1 MARPA
6 SHRDLR
12 RFWFPL
18 SEGFGIGVTASS
30 PDEAR
35 ELAEEVRAQYYA
47 NAEITGEIADV
58 DVSTL
63 DAKHVVPNLGF
74 VVAHGVWFPALN
86 TQGEI

>member
-1 MARPA
+1 MARPT

-18 SEGFGIGVTASS
+18 STGFGIGVTAGS

-35 ELAEEVRAQYYA
+35 EFAEEVRTRSFADA
-47 NAEITGEIADV
+47 KITGEIADV
-58 DVSTL
+58 DVATL

-74 VVAHGVWFPALN
+74 VAAYGVWFPALN
-86 TQGEI
+86 TQG